1 MDKKS
6 LKEYLV
12 HHHSK
17 DGTLQLAILTTNG
30 EIEFK
35 DILNLCLEPDK
46 QIAFR
51 AAWLLELVEMMAMDD
66 FKPLIGDFLKI
77 YPLVKNESVQR
88 HFTKIMM
95 RLTRLEIKEFYTIK
109 SADLER
115 CFGITFNWL
124 LDHQTPLA
132 VQCNCMDIIY
142 QLSNDKHWIMEDL
155 KIILEK
161 KLLSGS
167 PALISRST
175 RILKKMKS
183 K

>member
-6 LKEYLV
+6 LKDYLA

-17 DGTLQLAILTTNG
+17 DTTLQLAILTANG
-30 EIEFK
+30 EIEFS
-35 DILNLCLEPDK
+35 DILNLCIDPDK

-51 AAWLLELVEMMAMDD
+51 AAWLLEIAEVMVMDD
-66 FKPLIGDFLKI
+66 FKPMVADFLKI

-95 RLTRLEIKEFYTIK
+95 RLTRSEIQEAYAIQ
-109 SADLER
+109 SADLEN
-115 CFGITFNWL
+115 CLNITFDWL
-124 LDHQTPLA
+124 LDIQTPLA

-142 QLSNDKHWIMEDL
+142 RLSYGRHWILEDL
-155 KIILEK
+155 KMILEK